1 MGIRERMQAS
11 LAAQLR
17 RPHGLPG
24 RFVGRMLGRANRA
37 AIIEAVEAM
46 DIPPAA
52 ELADLGFGG
61 GLGLELLMRRLEEGG
76 HVYGVDQSETM
87 IAAAAHRFRREIR
100 AGVLTLQNA
109 PIEHLPLATG
119 TLDGAI
125 TLNTLYFIP
134 DLAAALDE
142 CARVLRPSGQLV
154 IGLGDPQNMARNP
167 LTAHGFLVRS
177 LDEITSA
184 LRAAHLEVDKH
195 VLVGT
200 GERAFH
206 LLVAQ
211 PY

>member
-1 MGIRERMQAS
+1 
-11 LAAQLR
+11 
-17 RPHGLPG
+17 
-24 RFVGRMLGRANRA
+24 
-37 AIIEAVEAM
+37 
-46 DIPPAA
+46 
-52 ELADLGFGG
+52 
-61 GLGLELLMRRLEEGG
+61 MRRLEEGG

-100 AGVLTLQNA
+100 AGVLTLHNA

-125 TLNTLYFIP
+125 TLNTFYFIT

-184 LRAAHLEVDKH
+184 LRDVHLEVDKH